1 MYGFIIR
8 KSIFLLKLD
17 IKPFFLSNFAFN
29 KSASQAVVLANN
41 NTLHA
46 KMKLFAVKKL
56 CNRK

>member
-29 KSASQAVVLANN
+29 KSARQAVALANN
-41 NTLHA
+41 NTLYA
-46 KMKLFAVKKL
+46 RMKLFAVKRL
-56 CNRK
+56 CIRK